1 MVFLKLS
8 TLGSKKVLI
17 LTHAGAD
24 VDALASAAIFSLFL
38 GKNSRIGIPDHINLN
53 AKALAENTSTD
64 FEINPDISNFDAL
77 IIVDLNS
84 YAMLGSL
91 KDSVMNYKKP
101 IYVFDHHEKSDKAMT
116 FSEGSII
123 NPKAAS
129 TTEIIYDLFKKQ
141 KIKLT
146 KEMCVFIAVGLVTDT
161 AHFLV
166 ADSKVF
172 LIMYEMLKKSNKA
185 FYEIVSLFKVPVDSA
200 LKIAKLKAA
209 KRVKIYK
216 ISDYIVVTSD
226 IGAYESD
233 SAMAFV
239 RLGADIA
246 FAGDCEEGKVKIS
259 GRANNKFIKESG
271 FDLAKHIFIPLG
283 RKFNGE
289 GGGHA
294 GASAFNGK
302 ANTLEEVFSE
312 CLALTKEFMKTKNK
326 SAVFKEYN

>member
-1 MVFLKLS
+1 MFLKLS
-8 TLGSKKVLI
+8 TLCSKKVLI

-24 VDALASAAIFSLFL
+24 VDAFASAAIFSLFL

-64 FEINPDISNFDAL
+64 FEINPDVSNFDSI

-84 YAMLGSL
+84 YEMLGSL
-91 KDSVMNYKKP
+91 KESVKNYKKP
-101 IYVFDHHEKSDKAMT
+101 VYLFDHHEKSDKT
-116 FSEGSII
+116 INFSRGSVL

-141 KIKLT
+141 KLKLT
-146 KEMCVFIAVGLVTDT
+146 KEMCMFIAAGLVTDT

-172 LIMYEMLKKSNKA
+172 LIMYEMLNKSNKA
-185 FYEIVSLFKVPVDSA
+185 FYEIVALFRVKVDPA

-209 KRVKIYK
+209 KRVRIYK

-233 SAMAFV
+233 SAMALV

-246 FAGDCEEGKVKIS
+246 FAGDHEKGKVKIS
-259 GRANNKFIKESG
+259 GRANNKFIKDSG

-283 RKFNGE
+283 NKFNGE
-289 GGGHA
+289 GGGHP
-294 GASAFNGK
+294 GASAFNGT
-302 ANTLEEVFSE
+302 ANSLEEVFSE
-312 CLALTKEFMKTKNK
+312 CLSLTKKFMETKNK
-326 SAVFKEYN
+326 SASFKEYD

>member
-1 MVFLKLS
+1 VVFLKLS
-8 TLGSKKVLI
+8 TLCSKKILI

-24 VDALASAAIFSLFL
+24 VDAFASAATLSLFF

-53 AKALAENTSTD
+53 AKALAENTNTQ
-64 FEINPDISNFDAL
+64 FEMNPDISNSDVL

-84 YAMLGSL
+84 YEMLGSL
-91 KDSVMNYKKP
+91 KEAVMNYKKP
-101 IYVFDHHEKSDKAMT
+101 IYIFDHHEKSAKKIICSTD
-116 FSEGSII
+116 SII
-123 NPKAAS
+123 IPKAAS
-129 TTEIIYDLFKKQ
+129 TTEIIYDLFKEQ
-141 KIKLT
+141 KIKFT
-146 KEMCVFIAVGLVTDT
+146 KEMCMFIAAGLITDT

-172 LIMYEMLKKSNKA
+172 LIMYEMLKKSNKE
-185 FYEIVSLFKVPVDSA
+185 FYEIVSLFRVRIDPA

-209 KRVKIYK
+209 KRVRIYK
-216 ISDYIVVTSD
+216 ILDYIVVTSD

-233 SAMAFV
+233 AAMSLV

-246 FAGDCEEGKVKIS
+246 FAGDCDKGKVKIS

-271 FDLAKHIFIPLG
+271 FDLAKHIFISLG
-283 RKFNGE
+283 NQFNGE
-289 GGGHA
+289 GGGHP

-302 ANTLEEVFSE
+302 ANTLEDAFSE

-326 SAVFKEYN
+326 SAVFKEYD